1 MSRVLIYN
9 VSVWQWKGTGSAAAL
24 TPFALDGSCDRDS
37 IGDVLPLCYVT
48 VHKGFISAVV
58 EYLTDTADLSDV
70 MTRVVLTDFDVVID
84 GRSRLLLPGLVD
96 SHIHVGLLGES
107 RYFVDL
113 SSCYSMDELL
123 STLRKHITLHA
134 EHVNWIIGVMLLVVR
149 YVSILQLPLLC
160 FRGQLGPGEAPSLSI
175 EDRPGH
181 TSLSEAGAMI

>member
-24 TPFALDGSCDRDS
+24 IPFALDGSCNRDS

-48 VHKGFISAVV
+48 MHKGFISAVV
-58 EYLTDTADLSDV
+58 EYLDLSDTDLSDV
-70 MTRVVLTDFDVVID
+70 MTDFDVVID

-123 STLRKHITLHA
+123 STLRRHIALHA
-134 EHVNWIIGVMLLVVR
+134 EHVNWIIGRMLAAR
-149 YVSILQLPLLC
+149 
-160 FRGQLGPGEAPSLSI
+160 RK
-175 EDRPGH
+175 
-181 TSLSEAGAMI
+181 